1 MAHSQ
6 LVITCDTTA
15 LPLPGPTH
23 LSCQEF
29 RLRLGPSPL
38 PTIVPPLFVFCLQ
51 HQNNK
56 VKNRT
61 FLFLVA
67 SVWLCPQCAG
77 EWCCLL
83 NDYWAVAPGWAGTTA
98 LPTGHA
104 SLRVSVCHV
113 TDTTGHC
120 SSHTFLFPTCSGSFP
135 VLFLPSEHPR
145 PDFWPISS
153 GWSFKDQLGHVPAFS
168 SVVPI
173 FALLQYGLQYGYR
186 ISLSVPRPTHTWAAG
201 LGRMRPEWSAHH
213 CVLPRQHIAG
223 EDMLVGRSHSR

>member
-1 MAHSQ
+1 MTPQPFHSRAPPTCPVRNSGYVLVLALSPQ
-6 LVITCDTTA
+6 LFHLCLFSVFSTRITRSRT
-15 LPLPGPTH
+15 G
-23 LSCQEF
+23 LSFFFWLLFGCV
-29 RLRLGPSPL
+29 PS
-38 PTIVPPLFVFCLQ
+38 V
-51 HQNNK
+51 
-56 VKNRT
+56 R
-61 FLFLVA
+61 
-67 SVWLCPQCAG
+67 

-98 LPTGHA
+98 LPTGRA

-153 GWSFKDQLGHVPAFS
+153 GWSFRYQPGRVPAFS